1 MLMLNAKEFFFERLK
16 AHVKELN
23 RYLRYI
29 LTGHLAIAMFFIFSA
44 MAVYYQKWLE
54 ELPEN
59 FPVAIVIAVLLGFF
73 TMYSP
78 IQTLLK
84 KADVVFLIPAEQK
97 LASYFTRTLIYSY
110 LTQIYLVLFVYAV
123 MAPLYFA
130 SFSDGSLYFF
140 LLFLLLLIKAWSILA
155 NWWMLK
161 IRERSS
167 RVIDQLVRLLLIIA
181 IVYFFLERET
191 MYLFMVTAILVGLF
205 LYNYLLA
212 KKQPGIQWDL
222 LIERDYLRMRS
233 FYRLANMFTDVPHLE
248 TTVKKRHGLARLLTS
263 SIPHKQ
269 HNSYTFLFRLTT
281 ARSGEY
287 FGIYI
292 RLLVIGCLLV
302 YYVPNPW
309 LKLIFAILF
318 GYMTFIQ
325 LMPLWKHHST
335 LVWLDLY
342 PITEKV
348 REASFIK
355 WLKQLMIIQLVIFAV
370 FLFFVGNLEL
380 GLFMFI
386 FSILFIQFV
395 IPAYVHKKLKG

>member
-1 MLMLNAKEFFFERLK
+1 
-16 AHVKELN
+16 
-23 RYLRYI
+23 
-29 LTGHLAIAMFFIFSA
+29 
-44 MAVYYQKWLE
+44 
-54 ELPEN
+54 
-59 FPVAIVIAVLLGFF
+59 
-73 TMYSP
+73 
-78 IQTLLK
+78 
-84 KADVVFLIPAEQK
+84 
-97 LASYFTRTLIYSY
+97 
-110 LTQIYLVLFVYAV
+110 
-123 MAPLYFA
+123 
-130 SFSDGSLYFF
+130 
-140 LLFLLLLIKAWSILA
+140 
-155 NWWMLK
+155 
-161 IRERSS
+161 
-167 RVIDQLVRLLLIIA
+167 
-181 IVYFFLERET
+181 
-191 MYLFMVTAILVGLF
+191 
-205 LYNYLLA
+205 
-212 KKQPGIQWDL
+212 
-222 LIERDYLRMRS
+222 MRS